1 MKVDGTPYLCKA
13 DEVGEIC
20 VNSGTTGMAYFG
32 LLGITKNVFEVCL
45 FPMQCCIPSISSCK
59 QTFVSDTFNF
69 VLYYLLS
76 FILHVRTCQLSLY
89 SAVPYSDSVGI
100 SFHLSLT

>member
-45 FPMQCCIPSISSCK
+45 FPVQCCTPSISSCK
-59 QTFVSDTFNF
+59 QTFVSDTLKFYF
-69 VLYYLLS
+69 LLLTVFHS
-76 FILHVRTCQLSLY
+76 SCQNV
-89 SAVPYSDSVGI
+89 SAVSIFCSPIFCQCWLFI
-100 SFHLSLT
+100 SS